1 MYSATTNGVKVE
13 VFPAFDA
20 ERSRPKD
27 QYYYWNFEIAIHNL
41 GDLKIW
47 LVSRHW
53 IVHDEKNKLYEI
65 HGSGVNGRQ
74 PAVDGNSTF
83 VHSSGCPLGTPSGR
97 MRGVLRFFDQDR
109 AAFDVRV
116 PEFPFVNPKYPSA
129 G

>member
-1 MYSATTNGVKVE
+1 MNDRVSTCRGAFSWLVRMGGTGRSYMYSATTNGVKVE

-27 QYYYWNFEIAIHNL
+27 QDYDWNFEIAIHNL

-65 HGSGVNGRQ
+65 QS
-74 PAVDGNSTF
+74 
-83 VHSSGCPLGTPSGR
+83 
-97 MRGVLRFFDQDR
+97 
-109 AAFDVRV
+109 
-116 PEFPFVNPKYPSA
+116 
-129 G
+129 